1 MDSYTFFEEETMKL
15 MHHAFI
21 HRFNLDKRNAA
32 ELTLE
37 IIEILNSREFE
48 IKDIDPLY
56 INQLR
61 GL

>member
-1 MDSYTFFEEETMKL
+1 MDSYTFFEEETMRL
-15 MHHAFI
+15 MHHDFI
-21 HRFNLDKRNAA
+21 QRFNLDKRKAA

-48 IKDIDPLY
+48 IADIDPLY

-61 GL
+61 AL